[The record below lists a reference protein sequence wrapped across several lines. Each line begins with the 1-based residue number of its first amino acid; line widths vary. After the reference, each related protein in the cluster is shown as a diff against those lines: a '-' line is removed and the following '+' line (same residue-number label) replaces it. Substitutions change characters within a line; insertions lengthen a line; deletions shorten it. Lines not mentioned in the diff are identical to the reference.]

1 MPWSLIKLDE
11 GARVPDDIDD
21 YAGFVLMGGPMS
33 VNDDLPW
40 IAPIEKLI
48 CSAIG
53 QDFPCLG
60 HCLGGQLMSKAL
72 GGAVTQNAVK
82 EIGWN
87 FVEPTDSPAAAA
99 WLGTDASKLTTF
111 QWHGETFSIPAGAAR
126 ILTSA
131 ACENQAFVIG
141 KSLAMQCHTE
151 MTPEMIEDW
160 SHDWAAENV
169 DPTLPSIQTPAE
181 MLGATSDN
189 IPRMR
194 RLADQ
199 LYTRWLE
206 GVYARGALTKI

>member
-1 MPWSLIKLDE
+1 M
-11 GARVPDDIDD
+11 A
-21 YAGFVLMGGPMS
+21 
-33 VNDDLPW
+33 
-40 IAPIEKLI
+40 
-48 CSAIG
+48 
-53 QDFPCLG
+53 
-60 HCLGGQLMSKAL
+60 KAL
-72 GGAVTQNAVK
+72 GGKVTANHVK

-87 FVEPTDSPAAAA
+87 VVDAINTPDAQR
-99 WLGTDASKLTTF
+99 WLGLNAFRFTTF
-111 QWHGETFSIPAGAAR
+111 QWHGETFSVPVGAAR

-169 DPTLPSIQTPAE
+169 DPTLPGIQTPAE
-181 MLGATSDN
+181 MLSATSDN

-206 GVYARGALTKI
+206 GVDVQAA